1 MVNSKEFLSYDTLTW
16 MTLPVR
22 RLISTPTVGLSEV
35 SQLASED
42 GFQKCIGSV
51 LVDPTK
57 ANYPPT
63 TITSER
69 KMSVVRTVLQEVRVV
84 DLTKAIK
91 IKVGV

>member
-1 MVNSKEFLSYDTLTW
+1 MV
-16 MTLPVR
+16 
-22 RLISTPTVGLSEV
+22 
-35 SQLASED
+35 
-42 GFQKCIGSV
+42 KCIGSV